1 MFNLIKFYESKQSR
15 VEKFHALINSPVN
28 RHLDECDD
36 VETSRCLSNDIQ
48 DDLIRWSE
56 HFLHVYKQRGDLR
69 ALRAHLILEECGE
82 AFRGMG
88 DLDEVKLLDGL
99 GDLDYVTNGTA
110 AAFGLPLDAAFDE
123 IHRSNMTKRVQNND
137 PDAAR
142 CRQKGDQYVPPD
154 LERVLRECRR
164 G

>member
-1 MFNLIKFYESKQSR
+1 MIDLLRFYESKQSR

-28 RHLDECDD
+28 RRLDECYDA
-36 VETSRCLSNDIQ
+36 ETSRCLSDDLQ
-48 DDLIRWSE
+48 DDLTRWSE
-56 HFLHVYKQRGDLR
+56 HFLHVYKQCGDLR

-82 AFRGMG
+82 TMRGMG
-88 DLDEVKLLDGL
+88 DLDEIKLLDGL
-99 GDLDYVTNGTA
+99 GDLDYVVNGTA

-123 IHRSNMTKRVQNND
+123 IHKSNMTKRRQDDD

-142 CRQKGDQYVPPD
+142 CRQKGEGFVPPD
-154 LERVLRECRR
+154 LAKVIREHRL